1 MTDCIFCKIIEGEIP
16 GKKVFENEDV
26 VAFLDLAQTTPG
38 HTLLVPKKHLKD
50 IYAYDASDAEAVFS
64 VVPSLSNALKEAF
77 PKAEGLNIVINNGEV
92 ADQTVLHSHV
102 HLIPRYSLEDDFHID
117 WANHS
122 SEYTNEQLEDMQQK
136 IKTSME
142 G

>member
-50 IYAYDASDAEAVFS
+50 
-64 VVPSLSNALKEAF
+64 
-77 PKAEGLNIVINNGEV
+77 
-92 ADQTVLHSHV
+92 
-102 HLIPRYSLEDDFHID
+102 
-117 WANHS
+117 
-122 SEYTNEQLEDMQQK
+122 M
-136 IKTSME
+136 TSKLFK
-142 G
+142 